1 MQFGATELVILV
13 TLKHSQN
20 QNTPFRLDRNLVWW
34 LRVARVSLKLYF
46 RSHRLV
52 RVGGT
57 ELYLCNGQGQIELQE
72 KLEAREPLEIDSF
85 FDSTRDRL
93 EKKQAE
99 FEHFM

>member
-1 MQFGATELVILV
+1 MSSPDLLDWAEDPHGCILLGQFGQPLPHI
-13 TLKHSQN
+13 
-20 QNTPFRLDRNLVWW
+20 
-34 LRVARVSLKLYF
+34 
-46 RSHRLV
+46 
-52 RVGGT
+52 G
-57 ELYLCNGQGQIELQE
+57 LQE

>member
-1 MQFGATELVILV
+1 MGRPNAGA
-13 TLKHSQN
+13 
-20 QNTPFRLDRNLVWW
+20 
-34 LRVARVSLKLYF
+34 
-46 RSHRLV
+46 
-52 RVGGT
+52 
-57 ELYLCNGQGQIELQE
+57 LQE